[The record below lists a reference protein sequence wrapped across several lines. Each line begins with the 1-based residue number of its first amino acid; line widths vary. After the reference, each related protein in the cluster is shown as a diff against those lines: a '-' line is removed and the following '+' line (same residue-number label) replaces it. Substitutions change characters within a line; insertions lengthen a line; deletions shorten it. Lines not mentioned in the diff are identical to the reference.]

1 MIAKVVSK
9 PLSVAPSNTS
19 GLPPAKTAPV
29 AVTTPVN
36 VGADILG
43 VAIVGVLIVGDV
55 KVLFVSVCV
64 AARPTKLSLCK
75 ALLNSDKVPV
85 SVFAS
90 KSKVLFVSV
99 CVVPLNKVSNCD
111 SVTRPSV
118 PPSDNK
124 SKSLATNVVL
134 VRSLALSIFT
144 LASTTPN
151 SKALADELTFN
162 T

>member
-1 MIAKVVSK
+1 M
-9 PLSVAPSNTS
+9 N
-19 GLPPAKTAPV
+19 
-29 AVTTPVN
+29 
-36 VGADILG
+36 
-43 VAIVGVLIVGDV
+43 DV

-64 AARPTKLSLCK
+64 PKRPTKLSLCN

-99 CVVPLNKVSNCD
+99 FDVPENKVSTCD
-111 SVTRPSV
+111 KVTRPSV

-124 SKSLATNVVL
+124 SKSLATNVLL

-144 LASTTPN
+144 IASTTPN
-151 SKALADELTFN
+151 SKALTDELTFN